1 MFEVCQDKLMWVQRC
16 KRGRG
21 GGRSQAWSRS
31 NPIGGGWLKMV
42 WSHAQILTF
51 LSFSLCFWTSKCKR
65 VKIAVNLEVL
75 WFVALSHISNQIC
88 PSSNFQP
95 SLSVCVPVWL
105 IGATKTQPIFRFQ
118 VLIANFS
125 GCKPNQRLSV
135 RIKMSEICA
144 MNYSSKVNCLSATDG
159 FGIEGE
165 RVSDQYS
172 AICRP
177 CPTLNMPASP

>member
-1 MFEVCQDKLMWVQRC
+1 MKVYSLIICVWSLPGQVDVSSKVQE
-16 KRGRG
+16 RG

-51 LSFSLCFWTSKCKR
+51 LSFSLLLDIKCKR

-105 IGATKTQPIFRFQ
+105 IGATKTHFQ
-118 VLIANFS
+118 IQFLIAIS
-125 GCKPNQRLSV
+125 VDANQIRGWMSASKWV
-135 RIKMSEICA
+135 RFVPWI
-144 MNYSSKVNCLSATDG
+144 
-159 FGIEGE
+159 
-165 RVSDQYS
+165 
-172 AICRP
+172 
-177 CPTLNMPASP
+177 TLPK